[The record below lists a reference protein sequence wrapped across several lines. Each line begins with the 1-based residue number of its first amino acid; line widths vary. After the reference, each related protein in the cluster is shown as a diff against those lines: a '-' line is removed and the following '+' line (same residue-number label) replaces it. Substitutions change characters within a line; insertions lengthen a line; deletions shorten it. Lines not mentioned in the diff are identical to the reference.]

1 MFSQMMTKRICDVH
15 AMQRLDYL
23 SLAGY
28 NSEITAVSQQAA
40 KRLVRCGDHLHEVI
54 VRVEIDLSPSS
65 HFYKASLCKML
76 DWKDNSLQ
84 FMTSF

>member
-1 MFSQMMTKRICDVH
+1 MA

-40 KRLVRCGDHLHEVI
+40 KRLVCCGDHLHEVI
-54 VRVEIDLSPSS
+54 VRVEIDLSL
-65 HFYKASLCKML
+65 KLSLL
-76 DWKDNSLQ
+76 
-84 FMTSF
+84 